1 MLRDIISLLR
11 NRSLRILVEG
21 VETEGDHLLMQHNGI
36 DQIQGF
42 YVGRPAPAGSSGSLR
57 GSDVSAPI
65 RVISREA

>member
-11 NRSLRILVEG
+11 NRSLRLLVEG

-42 YVGRPAPAGSSGSLR
+42 YVGRPSPAGSLGPLR